1 MATRH
6 QARLAAISL
15 LYSQD
20 MNGGGED
27 FADEYLEEK
36 RIRNE
41 QRNWTL
47 ALLRGASE
55 NLAAVDALI
64 DENLKEFKLAE
75 ISALERAILRLGT
88 YELRFTDTDAG
99 IVINEAINSAKELGI
114 SSKFINGVLDALK
127 DSPVN
132 IAADKISKP
141 TATASENLEI
151 TTEAVKNFKSAAAKS
166 SAVSDSDDTAKNF
179 IPAGA
184 DGETKNFTKKK
195 RSGTPK
201 NSTASR
207 SRPSKKPVNLKT
219 RSASAKKSES
229 VASKKFKTEKNFK
242 TGDKFKTEKNFKTG
256 DKFKT
261 EKTGKNF
268 KAGERGKNFK
278 AGERGEDAAP
288 KKEGADRNFRVGKST
303 APKKGAAGK
312 NTAPKS
318 SAGRKSSTAPKKSA
332 GGRSAVSKR
341 PAGNKGAVRKSTAPK
356 SSTFKKPRVKAGL

>member
-55 NLAAVDALI
+55 NLTAVDALI

-75 ISALERAILRLGT
+75 ISALERAILRLGA

-114 SSKFINGVLDALK
+114 SPRFINGVLDALK

-141 TATASENLEI
+141 TATASENPGSA
-151 TTEAVKNFKSAAAKS
+151 TEAAKNFKPAAAES
-166 SAVSDSDDTAKNF
+166 SAVSDRDDTAKNF

-184 DGETKNFTKKK
+184 DGETKNFTRAK

-207 SRPSKKPVNLKT
+207 SRPSKKPANLKAS
-219 RSASAKKSES
+219 SAPAKKSEAA
-229 VASKKFKTEKNFK
+229 ASKKFKTER
-242 TGDKFKTEKNFKTG
+242 NFKTG

-268 KAGERGKNFK
+268 KTGERGKNFK
-278 AGERGEDAAP
+278 AGERGKDAAP
-288 KKEGADRNFRVGKST
+288 KKESVNRNFRAGKST
-303 APKKGAAGK
+303 APKKGATGK
-312 NTAPKS
+312 NTTPKS
-318 SAGRKSSTAPKKSA
+318 SAGRKGSTAPKKSA
-332 GGRSAVSKR
+332 GGRGTVSKR
-341 PAGNKGAVRKSTAPK
+341 PTGNKGAVRSKDK
-356 SSTFKKPRVKAGL
+356 R

>member
-15 LYSQD
+15 LYSKD

-75 ISALERAILRLGT
+75 ISALERAILRLGA

-114 SSKFINGVLDALK
+114 SPRFINGVLDALK

-141 TATASENLEI
+141 TATASENLET
-151 TTEAVKNFKSAAAKS
+151 TTEAVKNFKSATAKN

-184 DGETKNFTKKK
+184 DGETKNFTKTK
-195 RSGTPK
+195 RGGAPK

-207 SRPSKKPVNLKT
+207 SRPSKKPANLKT
-219 RSASAKKSES
+219 RSGSAKKSES
-229 VASKKFKTEKNFK
+229 AASKKFKTERNFK
-242 TGDKFKTEKNFKTG
+242 T
-256 DKFKT
+256 
-261 EKTGKNF
+261 
-268 KAGERGKNFK
+268 GERGKNFK
-278 AGERGEDAAP
+278 AGERGKDAAP

>member
-15 LYSQD
+15 LYSRD

-75 ISALERAILRLGT
+75 ISALERAILRLGA

-141 TATASENLEI
+141 TATASVNPEA
-151 TTEAVKNFKSAAAKS
+151 TTEAAKNFKPATAKN

-184 DGETKNFTKKK
+184 NGKTKNFTRAK
-195 RSGTPK
+195 RGGTPK

-207 SRPSKKPVNLKT
+207 SRPSKKPANLKT
-219 RSASAKKSES
+219 RSAPAKKSES
-229 VASKKFKTEKNFK
+229 TASKKFKTERNFK
-242 TGDKFKTEKNFKTG
+242 TGDKFR
-256 DKFKT
+256 T

-268 KAGERGKNFK
+268 KTGERSKNFK
-278 AGERGEDAAP
+278 VSERSKDAAP

-303 APKKGAAGK
+303 VPKKGAAGK

-318 SAGRKSSTAPKKSA
+318 SAGRKISTAPKKSA
-332 GGRSAVSKR
+332 GGRGAVSKR
-341 PAGNKGAVRKSTAPK
+341 PTGNKGAVRGKDK
-356 SSTFKKPRVKAGL
+356 R

>member
-15 LYSQD
+15 LYSKD

-75 ISALERAILRLGT
+75 ISALERAILRLGA

-99 IVINEAINSAKELGI
+99 IVINEAVNSAKELGI

-127 DSPVN
+127 DSPIN
-132 IAADKISKP
+132 IAVDKISKP
-141 TATASENLEI
+141 NTTASVNSELSTATSENSKP
-151 TTEAVKNFKSAAAKS
+151 TAAKS
-166 SAVSDSDDTAKNF
+166 SAASDSNVATKNF
-179 IPAGA
+179 VPT
-184 DGETKNFTKKK
+184 DTDDETKNFTKAK

-207 SRPSKKPVNLKT
+207 SRPSKKPANMKT
-219 RSASAKKSES
+219 RSASAKKSEAA
-229 VASKKFKTEKNFK
+229 ASKKFKTERNFK
-242 TGDKFKTEKNFKTG
+242 TR

-278 AGERGEDAAP
+278 AGERGKDAAP
-288 KKEGADRNFRVGKST
+288 KKESADRNFRAGKSA
-303 APKKGAAGK
+303 APKKGAVGK
-312 NTAPKS
+312 NTTPKS
-318 SAGRKSSTAPKKSA
+318 SAGRKGSTAPKKSA
-332 GGRSAVSKR
+332 GGRGTVSKR
-341 PAGNKGAVRKSTAPK
+341 PTGNKGAVRGKDK
-356 SSTFKKPRVKAGL
+356 R

>member
-20 MNGGGED
+20 MNGGSED

-75 ISALERAILRLGT
+75 ISALERAILRLGA

-114 SSKFINGVLDALK
+114 SPRFINGVLDALK

-141 TATASENLEI
+141 NMMASVNSELSTATSEN
-151 TTEAVKNFKSAAAKS
+151 FKPAAAKD
-166 SAVSDSDDTAKNF
+166 SAISDTNVAAKNF
-179 IPAGA
+179 VPT
-184 DGETKNFTKKK
+184 DTDDETKNFAKAK
-195 RSGTPK
+195 RSGTLK
-201 NSTASR
+201 NSTTSR
-207 SRPSKKPVNLKT
+207 SGASKKPANLKT
-219 RSASAKKSES
+219 RSASAKKSA
-229 VASKKFKTEKNFK
+229 ASKKFKTEGNFK
-242 TGDKFKTEKNFKTG
+242 AG

-268 KAGERGKNFK
+268 KTGERSKNFKIGERGK
-278 AGERGEDAAP
+278 DVAP
-288 KKEGADRNFRVGKST
+288 KKESADRNFNVSKNVTSKKS
-303 APKKGAAGK
+303 AAGK

-318 SAGRKSSTAPKKSA
+318 SAERKSSTAPKKSA
-332 GGRSAVSKR
+332 GGRGAVSKR
-341 PAGNKGAVRKSTAPK
+341 PAGSKGAVRGKDK
-356 SSTFKKPRVKAGL
+356 R

>member
-15 LYSQD
+15 LYSKD
-20 MNGGGED
+20 MNGGSED

-75 ISALERAILRLGT
+75 ISALERAILRLGA

-114 SSKFINGVLDALK
+114 SPRFINGVLDALK

-132 IAADKISKP
+132 IEADKISKP
-141 TATASENLEI
+141 NTAGVNSELSTATSENSEP
-151 TTEAVKNFKSAAAKS
+151 AAAES

-184 DGETKNFTKKK
+184 NGETKNFTKTK

-207 SRPSKKPVNLKT
+207 SRPSKKPANMKT
-219 RSASAKKSES
+219 RSASTKKSES
-229 VASKKFKTEKNFK
+229 AASK
-242 TGDKFKTEKNFKTG
+242 
-256 DKFKT
+256 KFKT

-278 AGERGEDAAP
+278 AGERGKDAAP
-288 KKEGADRNFRVGKST
+288 KKEGVDRNFRVGKST
-303 APKKGAAGK
+303 APKKGVAGK

-318 SAGRKSSTAPKKSA
+318 SAGRKSSIAPKKSA
-332 GGRSAVSKR
+332 GGRGAISKR
-341 PAGNKGAVRKSTAPK
+341 PAGSKGAVRGKDK
-356 SSTFKKPRVKAGL
+356 R

>member
-15 LYSQD
+15 LYSRD

-27 FADEYLEEK
+27 FTDEYLEEK

-75 ISALERAILRLGT
+75 ISALERAILRLGA

-114 SSKFINGVLDALK
+114 SPRFINGVLDALK

-132 IAADKISKP
+132 IAVDKISKP
-141 TATASENLEI
+141 TATASENLET
-151 TTEAVKNFKSAAAKS
+151 TTEAVKNFKPATEKN

-179 IPAGA
+179 ISAGA
-184 DGETKNFTKKK
+184 DGETKNFTRAK

-201 NSTASR
+201 NSAASR
-207 SRPSKKPVNLKT
+207 SGASKKPANLKT
-219 RSASAKKSES
+219 RSAPAKKST
-229 VASKKFKTEKNFK
+229 ASKKFKTER
-242 TGDKFKTEKNFKTG
+242 NFKTG

-268 KAGERGKNFK
+268 KTGERGKNFK
-278 AGERGEDAAP
+278 AGERGKDAAP
-288 KKEGADRNFRVGKST
+288 KKESADRNFRVGKST

-318 SAGRKSSTAPKKSA
+318 SAGRKSSIAPKKSA
-332 GGRSAVSKR
+332 GGRGAVSKR
-341 PAGNKGAVRKSTAPK
+341 PAGSKGAVRGKDK
-356 SSTFKKPRVKAGL
+356 R

>member
-15 LYSQD
+15 LYSKD
-20 MNGGGED
+20 MNGGSED

-75 ISALERAILRLGT
+75 ISALERAILRLGA

-114 SSKFINGVLDALK
+114 SPRFINGVLDALK

-132 IAADKISKP
+132 IATNKISEP
-141 TATASENLEI
+141 TATASENLE
-151 TTEAVKNFKSAAAKS
+151 TTMEVVKNFKPA
-166 SAVSDSDDTAKNF
+166 TAKNF
-179 IPAGA
+179 IPVGA
-184 DGETKNFTKKK
+184 DGETKNFTKTK

-207 SRPSKKPVNLKT
+207 SRPSKKPANLKT
-219 RSASAKKSES
+219 RSAPAKKSEAA
-229 VASKKFKTEKNFK
+229 ASKKFKTER
-242 TGDKFKTEKNFKTG
+242 NFKTG

-268 KAGERGKNFK
+268 KTGERGKNFK
-278 AGERGEDAAP
+278 AGERGKDAAP
-288 KKEGADRNFRVGKST
+288 KKESADRNFRVGKSA
-303 APKKGAAGK
+303 APKKGTAGK

-318 SAGRKSSTAPKKSA
+318 SAGRKGSIAPKKSA
-332 GGRSAVSKR
+332 GGRGAVSKR
-341 PAGNKGAVRKSTAPK
+341 PAGGRGAVRGKDK
-356 SSTFKKPRVKAGL
+356 R

>member
-15 LYSQD
+15 LYSKD
-20 MNGGGED
+20 MNGDGED

-75 ISALERAILRLGT
+75 ISALERAILRLGA

-114 SSKFINGVLDALK
+114 SPRFINGVLDALK

-141 TATASENLEI
+141 TATASVNPET
-151 TTEAVKNFKSAAAKS
+151 TTEAVKNFKPAAAKNF
-166 SAVSDSDDTAKNF
+166 AISDTNVAAKNF
-179 IPAGA
+179 IPAGT
-184 DGETKNFTKKK
+184 DGETKNFTKTK

-207 SRPSKKPVNLKT
+207 SRPSKKPANLKT
-219 RSASAKKSES
+219 RSASAKKSEAA
-229 VASKKFKTEKNFK
+229 ASKKFKTERNFK
-242 TGDKFKTEKNFKTG
+242 TGDKFRTEKTGKNFKTG
-256 DKFKT
+256 
-261 EKTGKNF
+261 ERSKNF
-268 KAGERGKNFK
+268 KAGERGK
-278 AGERGEDAAP
+278 DAAP
-288 KKEGADRNFRVGKST
+288 KKESADRNFRASKSA

-318 SAGRKSSTAPKKSA
+318 SAGRKGFTAPKKSA
-332 GGRSAVSKR
+332 GGRGAVSKR
-341 PAGNKGAVRKSTAPK
+341 PAGSKDAVRGKDK
-356 SSTFKKPRVKAGL
+356 R

>member
-15 LYSQD
+15 LYSRD

-47 ALLRGASE
+47 ALLHGASE

-75 ISALERAILRLGT
+75 ISALERAILRLGA

-114 SSKFINGVLDALK
+114 SPKFINGVLDALK
-127 DSPVN
+127 NSPVN
-132 IAADKISKP
+132 IAVDKISKP
-141 TATASENLEI
+141 NMAASVNSELSTTASENL
-151 TTEAVKNFKSAAAKS
+151 KPAAAKN

-184 DGETKNFTKKK
+184 DGETKNFTKPK
-195 RSGTPK
+195 RGGAPK

-207 SRPSKKPVNLKT
+207 SRPSKKPANLKT

-229 VASKKFKTEKNFK
+229 TASKKFKTER
-242 TGDKFKTEKNFKTG
+242 NFKTG

-268 KAGERGKNFK
+268 KTGERGKNFK
-278 AGERGEDAAP
+278 AGERGKDAAP
-288 KKEGADRNFRVGKST
+288 KKEGADRNFRVGKSA
-303 APKKGAAGK
+303 APKKGVAGK

-318 SAGRKSSTAPKKSA
+318 SAGRKSPTAPKKSA
-332 GGRSAVSKR
+332 GGRGALSKR
-341 PAGNKGAVRKSTAPK
+341 PAGSKGAVRGKDK
-356 SSTFKKPRVKAGL
+356 Q

>member
-15 LYSQD
+15 LYSKD
-20 MNGGGED
+20 MNGGSED

-75 ISALERAILRLGT
+75 ISALERAILRLGA

-114 SSKFINGVLDALK
+114 SPRFINGVLDALK

-132 IAADKISKP
+132 IAADKIFNP
-141 TATASENLEI
+141 NTTASENSELSS
-151 TTEAVKNFKSAAAKS
+151 TTSENSKPAAAKN
-166 SAVSDSDDTAKNF
+166 SAISDSNVVAKNF
-179 IPAGA
+179 ISAGA
-184 DGETKNFTKKK
+184 DGETKNFTKAK
-195 RSGTPK
+195 RSGAPK

-207 SRPSKKPVNLKT
+207 SRPSKKPVNSKT
-219 RSASAKKSES
+219 RSASAKKSEAA
-229 VASKKFKTEKNFK
+229 ASKKSKTER
-242 TGDKFKTEKNFKTG
+242 NFKTG

-268 KAGERGKNFK
+268 KTGERSKKFK
-278 AGERGEDAAP
+278 AGERGKDAAP
-288 KKEGADRNFRVGKST
+288 KREGADRNFKASKNAASKKS
-303 APKKGAAGK
+303 AAGK

-318 SAGRKSSTAPKKSA
+318 SAWRKISTAPKKSA
-332 GGRSAVSKR
+332 GSRGTISKR
-341 PAGNKGAVRKSTAPK
+341 PASGRGAVRGKDK
-356 SSTFKKPRVKAGL
+356 R

>member
-15 LYSQD
+15 LYSKD
-20 MNGGGED
+20 MNGGSED

-47 ALLRGASE
+47 TLLRGASE

-64 DENLKEFKLAE
+64 DENLKEFKLSE
-75 ISALERAILRLGT
+75 ISALERAVLRLGA

-132 IAADKISKP
+132 TATDKISKP
-141 TATASENLEI
+141 NTAEGVNSELSTATSENS
-151 TTEAVKNFKSAAAKS
+151 KPAAAKN
-166 SAVSDSDDTAKNF
+166 SAISDSNVAAKNF
-179 IPAGA
+179 IPAGTG
-184 DGETKNFTKKK
+184 GETENFTKAK
-195 RSGTPK
+195 RGGAPK

-207 SRPSKKPVNLKT
+207 SRPSKKPANLKT
-219 RSASAKKSES
+219 RSAPAKKSI
-229 VASKKFKTEKNFK
+229 ASKKFKTEGNFK
-242 TGDKFKTEKNFKTG
+242 AG

-268 KAGERGKNFK
+268 KTGERSKNFK
-278 AGERGEDAAP
+278 AGERGKDAAP
-288 KKEGADRNFRVGKST
+288 KKESADRNFKVGKSA
-303 APKKGAAGK
+303 APKKSAAGK

-318 SAGRKSSTAPKKSA
+318 SAGRKISTAPKKSA
-332 GGRSAVSKR
+332 GGRGAVSKR
-341 PAGNKGAVRKSTAPK
+341 PAGNKGAVRSKDK
-356 SSTFKKPRVKAGL
+356 Q

>member
-15 LYSQD
+15 LYSRD

-75 ISALERAILRLGT
+75 ISALERAILRLGA

-114 SSKFINGVLDALK
+114 SPRFINGVLDALK

-132 IAADKISKP
+132 IAVDKISKP
-141 TATASENLEI
+141 TATASENLET
-151 TTEAVKNFKSAAAKS
+151 TTEAAKNFKPAAAES
-166 SAVSDSDDTAKNF
+166 FAVSDSDDTAKNF
-179 IPAGA
+179 IPVGA
-184 DGETKNFTKKK
+184 DGETKNFTKIK
-195 RSGTPK
+195 RSGAPK
-201 NSTASR
+201 NSTTSR
-207 SRPSKKPVNLKT
+207 SRPSKKPVNSKT
-219 RSASAKKSES
+219 RSAPAKKS

-242 TGDKFKTEKNFKTG
+242 AG

-268 KAGERGKNFK
+268 KTDERGKNFK
-278 AGERGEDAAP
+278 AGERGKDAAP
-288 KKEGADRNFRVGKST
+288 KKEGADRNFRVGKSA

-332 GGRSAVSKR
+332 GGRGTVSKR
-341 PAGNKGAVRKSTAPK
+341 PAGSKGTVRGKDK
-356 SSTFKKPRVKAGL
+356 R

>member
-15 LYSQD
+15 LYSRD

-75 ISALERAILRLGT
+75 ISALERAILRLGA

-114 SSKFINGVLDALK
+114 SPRFINGVLDALK

-141 TATASENLEI
+141 TATASVNPEA
-151 TTEAVKNFKSAAAKS
+151 TTEAVKNFKPAAAKN

-184 DGETKNFTKKK
+184 DGKTKNFTKTK

-207 SRPSKKPVNLKT
+207 SRPSKKPANLKT
-219 RSASAKKSES
+219 RSASAKKSEAA
-229 VASKKFKTEKNFK
+229 ASKKFKTERNFK
-242 TGDKFKTEKNFKTG
+242 TK

-261 EKTGKNF
+261 EKTSKNF
-268 KAGERGKNFK
+268 KTGERGKNFK
-278 AGERGEDAAP
+278 AGERGKDAAP
-288 KKEGADRNFRVGKST
+288 KKESADRNFRVGKSA

-312 NTAPKS
+312 NTTPKN
-318 SAGRKSSTAPKKSA
+318 SAGRKSSIAPKKSA
-332 GGRSAVSKR
+332 GGRGAVSKR
-341 PAGNKGAVRKSTAPK
+341 PAGSKGAVRGKDK
-356 SSTFKKPRVKAGL
+356 R

>member
-15 LYSQD
+15 LYSRD
-20 MNGGGED
+20 MNGDDED

-75 ISALERAILRLGT
+75 ISALERAILRLGA

-132 IAADKISKP
+132 IATNKISEP
-141 TATASENLEI
+141 NTTAETA
-151 TTEAVKNFKSAAAKS
+151 KNFKVAAAES

-184 DGETKNFTKKK
+184 DGETKNFTKTK

-207 SRPSKKPVNLKT
+207 SRPSKKPANLKT

-229 VASKKFKTEKNFK
+229 AASKKFKTERNFK
-242 TGDKFKTEKNFKTG
+242 TGDKFR
-256 DKFKT
+256 T

-278 AGERGEDAAP
+278 AGERDKDAAP
-288 KKEGADRNFRVGKST
+288 KKEGADRNFRVGKSA

-341 PAGNKGAVRKSTAPK
+341 PAGNKGALSERPAGSKGAVRGKDK
-356 SSTFKKPRVKAGL
+356 R

>member
-75 ISALERAILRLGT
+75 ISALERAILRLGA

-114 SSKFINGVLDALK
+114 SPRFINGVLDALK

-141 TATASENLEI
+141 NTAASEN
-151 TTEAVKNFKSAAAKS
+151 FKPAAAKN
-166 SAVSDSDDTAKNF
+166 SAISDSNVAAKNF
-179 IPAGA
+179 IPTGT
-184 DGETKNFTKKK
+184 DDETKNFTKAK
-195 RSGTPK
+195 RSGAPK
-201 NSTASR
+201 NSTANR
-207 SRPSKKPVNLKT
+207 SRPSKKPANLKT
-219 RSASAKKSES
+219 RSASAKKS
-229 VASKKFKTEKNFK
+229 VAGKKFKTE
-242 TGDKFKTEKNFKTG
+242 GNFKTG

-268 KAGERGKNFK
+268 KTGERSKNFK
-278 AGERGEDAAP
+278 ASELGKDIAP
-288 KKEGADRNFRVGKST
+288 KREGADRNFKVGKNAAS
-303 APKKGAAGK
+303 KKSAAGK

-318 SAGRKSSTAPKKSA
+318 SAGRKISTAPKKSA
-332 GGRSAVSKR
+332 GGRGAVSKI
-341 PAGNKGAVRKSTAPK
+341 PAGNKGTVRSKDK
-356 SSTFKKPRVKAGL
+356 Q

>member
-15 LYSQD
+15 LYSRD

-75 ISALERAILRLGT
+75 ISALERAILRLGA

-141 TATASENLEI
+141 NTAAGENSELAAETA
-151 TTEAVKNFKSAAAKS
+151 KNFKPATEKN
-166 SAVSDSDDTAKNF
+166 SAVSDSNDTAKNF

-184 DGETKNFTKKK
+184 DGKTKNFTKTK
-195 RSGTPK
+195 RDGTPK

-207 SRPSKKPVNLKT
+207 NRPSKKPANMKT
-219 RSASAKKSES
+219 RSASAKKSEAA
-229 VASKKFKTEKNFK
+229 ASKKFKTER
-242 TGDKFKTEKNFKTG
+242 NFKTG

-268 KAGERGKNFK
+268 KAGERGK
-278 AGERGEDAAP
+278 DAAP
-288 KKEGADRNFRVGKST
+288 KKESADRNFRAGKSA

-312 NTAPKS
+312 NTTPKS

-332 GGRSAVSKR
+332 GGRGTVSKR
-341 PAGNKGAVRKSTAPK
+341 PAGNKGAVRGKDK
-356 SSTFKKPRVKAGL
+356 R

>member
-15 LYSQD
+15 LYSRD

-75 ISALERAILRLGT
+75 ISALERAILRLGA

-114 SSKFINGVLDALK
+114 SPRFINGVLDALK

-132 IAADKISKP
+132 IATNKISEP
-141 TATASENLEI
+141 NTTASVNSELSTATRENSEP
-151 TTEAVKNFKSAAAKS
+151 AAAKN
-166 SAVSDSDDTAKNF
+166 SAISDTSVTAKNF
-179 IPAGA
+179 IPADT
-184 DGETKNFTKKK
+184 DGETENFTKAK

-207 SRPSKKPVNLKT
+207 NRPSKKPANLKT
-219 RSASAKKSES
+219 RSTPAKKSES
-229 VASKKFKTEKNFK
+229 TASKKFKTER
-242 TGDKFKTEKNFKTG
+242 NFKTG

-268 KAGERGKNFK
+268 KTGERGKNFK
-278 AGERGEDAAP
+278 AGERGKDAAP
-288 KKEGADRNFRVGKST
+288 KKESVNRNFRAGKSA
-303 APKKGAAGK
+303 APKNGIAGK

-318 SAGRKSSTAPKKSA
+318 SAGRKSSTALKKSA
-332 GGRSAVSKR
+332 GGRGALSKR
-341 PAGNKGAVRKSTAPK
+341 PTGNKGAVRGKDK
-356 SSTFKKPRVKAGL
+356 Q

>member
-15 LYSQD
+15 LYSRD
-20 MNGGGED
+20 MNGGSED

-75 ISALERAILRLGT
+75 ISALERAILRLGA

-114 SSKFINGVLDALK
+114 SPRFINGVLDALK

-132 IAADKISKP
+132 IEADKISKP
-141 TATASENLEI
+141 NTAASVNSELSTATSEN
-151 TTEAVKNFKSAAAKS
+151 FKPAAAKN
-166 SAVSDSDDTAKNF
+166 SAISDSNVAKNF
-179 IPAGA
+179 IPADT
-184 DGETKNFTKKK
+184 DGETENFTKAK
-195 RSGTPK
+195 RSSTPK

-207 SRPSKKPVNLKT
+207 SKPSKKPANLKT
-219 RSASAKKSES
+219 RSAPAKKSA
-229 VASKKFKTEKNFK
+229 ASKKFKTEGNFK
-242 TGDKFKTEKNFKTG
+242 AG

-261 EKTGKNF
+261 EKTGERSKNF
-268 KAGERGKNFK
+268 KAGERGK
-278 AGERGEDAAP
+278 DAAP
-288 KKEGADRNFRVGKST
+288 KREGADRNFKVSKNAASKKS
-303 APKKGAAGK
+303 AAGK

-318 SAGRKSSTAPKKSA
+318 STGRKSSTAPKKSA
-332 GGRSAVSKR
+332 GGRGAVSKR
-341 PAGNKGAVRKSTAPK
+341 PAGSKGAVRSKDK
-356 SSTFKKPRVKAGL
+356 R

>member
-15 LYSQD
+15 LYSKD
-20 MNGGGED
+20 MNGDGED

-75 ISALERAILRLGT
+75 ISALERAILRLGA

-114 SSKFINGVLDALK
+114 SPRFINGVLDALK

-141 TATASENLEI
+141 TATASVNPET
-151 TTEAVKNFKSAAAKS
+151 TTEAVKNFKPAAAKNF
-166 SAVSDSDDTAKNF
+166 AISDTNVAAKNF
-179 IPAGA
+179 IPAGT
-184 DGETKNFTKKK
+184 DGETKNFTKTK

-201 NSTASR
+201 NSTARR
-207 SRPSKKPVNLKT
+207 SRPSKKPANLKT
-219 RSASAKKSES
+219 RSASAKKSEAA
-229 VASKKFKTEKNFK
+229 ASKKFKTERNFK
-242 TGDKFKTEKNFKTG
+242 TGDKFRTEKTGKNFKTG
-256 DKFKT
+256 
-261 EKTGKNF
+261 ERSKNF
-268 KAGERGKNFK
+268 KAGERGK
-278 AGERGEDAAP
+278 DAAP
-288 KKEGADRNFRVGKST
+288 KKESADRNFRASKSA

-318 SAGRKSSTAPKKSA
+318 SAGRKGFTAPKKSA
-332 GGRSAVSKR
+332 GGRGAVSKR
-341 PAGNKGAVRKSTAPK
+341 PAGSKDAVRGKDK
-356 SSTFKKPRVKAGL
+356 R

>member
-15 LYSQD
+15 LYSRD

-75 ISALERAILRLGT
+75 ISALERAILRLGA

-114 SSKFINGVLDALK
+114 SPRFINGVLDALK

-132 IAADKISKP
+132 IAADKISEP
-141 TATASENLEI
+141 TATASENLET
-151 TTEAVKNFKSAAAKS
+151 TTEAVKNFKPATEKN
-166 SAVSDSDDTAKNF
+166 SAVSDSNDTAKNF

-184 DGETKNFTKKK
+184 DGKTKNFTKTK
-195 RSGTPK
+195 RDGMSK
-201 NSTASR
+201 NSTARR
-207 SRPSKKPVNLKT
+207 SRPSKKPANLKT

-229 VASKKFKTEKNFK
+229 TASKKFKTER
-242 TGDKFKTEKNFKTG
+242 NFKTG

-268 KAGERGKNFK
+268 KTGERGKNFK
-278 AGERGEDAAP
+278 AGERGKDVAP
-288 KKEGADRNFRVGKST
+288 KREGADRNFRVGKST
-303 APKKGAAGK
+303 APKKSTTGK

-318 SAGRKSSTAPKKSA
+318 SAGRKISTAPKKFA
-332 GGRSAVSKR
+332 GGRGTLSKR
-341 PAGNKGAVRKSTAPK
+341 PAGSKGAVRSKDK
-356 SSTFKKPRVKAGL
+356 R

>member
-15 LYSQD
+15 LYSKD
-20 MNGGGED
+20 MNGDGED

-75 ISALERAILRLGT
+75 ISALERAILRLGA

-141 TATASENLEI
+141 NTAEGVNSELSTTTSENSKP
-151 TTEAVKNFKSAAAKS
+151 TAAKS
-166 SAVSDSDDTAKNF
+166 SAVSDSNVAAKNF
-179 IPAGA
+179 IPADT
-184 DGETKNFTKKK
+184 DGETENFTKAK
-195 RSGTPK
+195 RRGAPK

-207 SRPSKKPVNLKT
+207 SRSSKKPANLKT
-219 RSASAKKSES
+219 RSTPAKKS
-229 VASKKFKTEKNFK
+229 VAGKKFKTEGNFK
-242 TGDKFKTEKNFKTG
+242 AG

-268 KAGERGKNFK
+268 KTGERNKNFKIGERGK
-278 AGERGEDAAP
+278 DAAP
-288 KKEGADRNFRVGKST
+288 KKESADRNFKFGKSA
-303 APKKGAAGK
+303 APKKSAAGK

-318 SAGRKSSTAPKKSA
+318 SAGRKISTAPKKSA
-332 GGRSAVSKR
+332 GSRGAVSKR
-341 PAGNKGAVRKSTAPK
+341 PAGSKGAVRGKDK
-356 SSTFKKPRVKAGL
+356 Q

>member
-15 LYSQD
+15 LYSRD

-75 ISALERAILRLGT
+75 ISALERAILRLGA

-141 TATASENLEI
+141 TATTSENPGAA
-151 TTEAVKNFKSAAAKS
+151 TEAAKNSKPATAKNY
-166 SAVSDSDDTAKNF
+166 AVSDSDDTAKNF

-184 DGETKNFTKKK
+184 DGETKNFTRAK
-195 RSGTPK
+195 RGGAPK

-207 SRPSKKPVNLKT
+207 SRPSKKPANMKT
-219 RSASAKKSES
+219 RSASAKKSEAA
-229 VASKKFKTEKNFK
+229 ASKKFKTEKNFK
-242 TGDKFKTEKNFKTG
+242 TGDKFRTEKTGKNFKT
-256 DKFKT
+256 DKR
-261 EKTGKNF
+261 GKNF
-268 KAGERGKNFK
+268 KAGERGK
-278 AGERGEDAAP
+278 DAAP
-288 KKEGADRNFRVGKST
+288 KKESADRNFRVGKRA
-303 APKKGAAGK
+303 APKKGATGK
-312 NTAPKS
+312 NTASKS
-318 SAGRKSSTAPKKSA
+318 STGRKSSTAPKKSA
-332 GGRSAVSKR
+332 GGRGTVSKR
-341 PAGNKGAVRKSTAPK
+341 PAGNKGTVRGKDK
-356 SSTFKKPRVKAGL
+356 R

>member
-15 LYSQD
+15 LYSRD
-20 MNGGGED
+20 MNDGGED

-75 ISALERAILRLGT
+75 ISALERAILRLGA

-141 TATASENLEI
+141 TATESENLET
-151 TTEAVKNFKSAAAKS
+151 TTEAVKNFKPTTAKN
-166 SAVSDSDDTAKNF
+166 SAVSDSDDTTKNF

-184 DGETKNFTKKK
+184 DGETKNFMRAK
-195 RSGTPK
+195 RGGAPK

-207 SRPSKKPVNLKT
+207 SRPSKKPANSKT

-229 VASKKFKTEKNFK
+229 AASKKFKTERNFK
-242 TGDKFKTEKNFKTG
+242 TGDKFRTEKTGKNFKTG
-256 DKFKT
+256 
-261 EKTGKNF
+261 ERSKNF
-268 KAGERGKNFK
+268 KAGERGK
-278 AGERGEDAAP
+278 DAAP

-303 APKKGAAGK
+303 APKKGAASK

-318 SAGRKSSTAPKKSA
+318 SAGRKGSTAPKKSA
-332 GGRSAVSKR
+332 GGKSTVSKR
-341 PAGNKGAVRKSTAPK
+341 PAGSKGAVRGKDK
-356 SSTFKKPRVKAGL
+356 R

>member
-15 LYSQD
+15 LYSRD

-55 NLAAVDALI
+55 NLTAVDALI

-75 ISALERAILRLGT
+75 ISALERAILRLGA

-114 SSKFINGVLDALK
+114 SQRFINGVLDALK

-132 IAADKISKP
+132 IEADKISKP
-141 TATASENLEI
+141 NTAGVNSELSTATSEN
-151 TTEAVKNFKSAAAKS
+151 FKPTAAKN
-166 SAVSDSDDTAKNF
+166 SAISDSNVVAKNF
-179 IPAGA
+179 IPTGA
-184 DGETKNFTKKK
+184 DGETKNFTKAK

-207 SRPSKKPVNLKT
+207 SRPSKKPANLKT
-219 RSASAKKSES
+219 RSAPTKKSA
-229 VASKKFKTEKNFK
+229 ASKKFKTERNFK
-242 TGDKFKTEKNFKTG
+242 TE

-268 KAGERGKNFK
+268 KTGERGKNFK
-278 AGERGEDAAP
+278 AGERGKDATP
-288 KKEGADRNFRVGKST
+288 KKEGADRNFRVGKSA
-303 APKKGAAGK
+303 APKKGTSGK
-312 NTAPKS
+312 NTTPKS
-318 SAGRKSSTAPKKSA
+318 SAGRKSSIAPKKSA
-332 GGRSAVSKR
+332 DGRGTVSKR
-341 PAGNKGAVRKSTAPK
+341 PTDGRGALSKRPADSKGAVRGKDK
-356 SSTFKKPRVKAGL
+356 R

>member
-15 LYSQD
+15 LYSRD
-20 MNGGGED
+20 MNGGSED

-75 ISALERAILRLGT
+75 ISALERAILRLGA

-141 TATASENLEI
+141 AATASVNSELSTATRENSEP
-151 TTEAVKNFKSAAAKS
+151 AAAKN
-166 SAVSDSDDTAKNF
+166 SAISDTSVTAKNF
-179 IPAGA
+179 IPADT
-184 DGETKNFTKKK
+184 DGETENFTKAK

-207 SRPSKKPVNLKT
+207 NRPSKKPANLKT

-229 VASKKFKTEKNFK
+229 TASKKFKTERNFK
-242 TGDKFKTEKNFKTG
+242 AG

-268 KAGERGKNFK
+268 KTGERGKNFK
-278 AGERGEDAAP
+278 AGERGKDAAP
-288 KKEGADRNFRVGKST
+288 KKESVNRNFRAGKSA
-303 APKKGAAGK
+303 APKKGIAGK

-318 SAGRKSSTAPKKSA
+318 SAGRKSSIAPKKSA
-332 GGRSAVSKR
+332 GGRGAVSKR
-341 PAGNKGAVRKSTAPK
+341 PAGNKGTVRGKDK
-356 SSTFKKPRVKAGL
+356 Q

>member
-15 LYSQD
+15 LYSRD

-75 ISALERAILRLGT
+75 ISALERAILRLGA

-141 TATASENLEI
+141 NTAAGENSELAATAGENSKP
-151 TTEAVKNFKSAAAKS
+151 TVAKS
-166 SAVSDSDDTAKNF
+166 SAVSDSNDTTKNF
-179 IPAGA
+179 IPVGA
-184 DGETKNFTKKK
+184 DDETKNFTKKK
-195 RSGTPK
+195 RGGTPK

-207 SRPSKKPVNLKT
+207 SRPSKKPANSKT
-219 RSASAKKSES
+219 RSVSAQKSES
-229 VASKKFKTEKNFK
+229 AASKKFKTERNFK
-242 TGDKFKTEKNFKTG
+242 TGDKFR
-256 DKFKT
+256 T

-268 KAGERGKNFK
+268 KTGERGKNFK
-278 AGERGEDAAP
+278 AGERGKDAAP
-288 KKEGADRNFRVGKST
+288 KKESADRNFRVGKSA

-318 SAGRKSSTAPKKSA
+318 RAGRKSSTAPKKSA
-332 GGRSAVSKR
+332 GGRGALSKR
-341 PAGNKGAVRKSTAPK
+341 PAGNKGAVRGKDK
-356 SSTFKKPRVKAGL
+356 Q

>member
-15 LYSQD
+15 LYSRD

-55 NLAAVDALI
+55 NLTAVDALI

-75 ISALERAILRLGT
+75 ISALERAILRLGA

-114 SSKFINGVLDALK
+114 SPRFINGVLDALK

-132 IAADKISKP
+132 IEADKISKP
-141 TATASENLEI
+141 NTAGVNSELSTATSEN
-151 TTEAVKNFKSAAAKS
+151 FKPTAAKN
-166 SAVSDSDDTAKNF
+166 SAISDSNVVAKNF
-179 IPAGA
+179 IPTGA
-184 DGETKNFTKKK
+184 DGETKNFTKAK

-207 SRPSKKPVNLKT
+207 SRPSKKPANLKT
-219 RSASAKKSES
+219 RSAPTKKSA
-229 VASKKFKTEKNFK
+229 ASKKFKTERNFK
-242 TGDKFKTEKNFKTG
+242 TE

-268 KAGERGKNFK
+268 KTGERGKNFK
-278 AGERGEDAAP
+278 AGERGKDATP
-288 KKEGADRNFRVGKST
+288 KKEGADRNFRVGKSA
-303 APKKGAAGK
+303 APKKGTSGK
-312 NTAPKS
+312 NTTPKS
-318 SAGRKSSTAPKKSA
+318 SAGRKSSIAPKKSA
-332 GGRSAVSKR
+332 DGRGTVSKR
-341 PAGNKGAVRKSTAPK
+341 PTDGRGALSKRPADSKGAVRGKDK
-356 SSTFKKPRVKAGL
+356 R

>member
-75 ISALERAILRLGT
+75 ISALERAILRLGA

-114 SSKFINGVLDALK
+114 SPRFINGVLDALK

-132 IAADKISKP
+132 IAADKISEL
-141 TATASENLEI
+141 TATASENLET
-151 TTEAVKNFKSAAAKS
+151 TTEAVKNFKPATEKN
-166 SAVSDSDDTAKNF
+166 SAVSDSNDTAKNF

-184 DGETKNFTKKK
+184 DGKTKNFTKTK
-195 RSGTPK
+195 RDGTPK
-201 NSTASR
+201 NSTARR
-207 SRPSKKPVNLKT
+207 SRPSKKPANLKT

-229 VASKKFKTEKNFK
+229 TASKKFKTERNFK
-242 TGDKFKTEKNFKTG
+242 AG

-268 KAGERGKNFK
+268 KTDERGKNFK
-278 AGERGEDAAP
+278 AGERGKDAAP
-288 KKEGADRNFRVGKST
+288 KKESANRNFRASKST
-303 APKKGAAGK
+303 APKKGTAGK

-318 SAGRKSSTAPKKSA
+318 SMGRKSSTAPKKSA
-332 GGRSAVSKR
+332 GGRGAVSKR
-341 PAGNKGAVRKSTAPK
+341 PAGSKGTVRGKDK
-356 SSTFKKPRVKAGL
+356 Q

>member
-15 LYSQD
+15 LYSKD

-55 NLAAVDALI
+55 NLVAVDALI

-75 ISALERAILRLGT
+75 ISALERAILRLGA

-114 SSKFINGVLDALK
+114 SPRFINGVLDALK

-132 IAADKISKP
+132 IAVDKISKP
-141 TATASENLEI
+141 TATASENLET
-151 TTEAVKNFKSAAAKS
+151 TTEAVKNFKPATEKN

-184 DGETKNFTKKK
+184 DGETKNFTKAK

-207 SRPSKKPVNLKT
+207 SRPSKKPAN
-219 RSASAKKSES
+219 S
-229 VASKKFKTEKNFK
+229 VSYTHLTLPTKLE
-242 TGDKFKTEKNFKTG
+242 
-256 DKFKT
+256 
-261 EKTGKNF
+261 
-268 KAGERGKNFK
+268 
-278 AGERGEDAAP
+278 
-288 KKEGADRNFRVGKST
+288 V
-303 APKKGAAGK
+303 
-312 NTAPKS
+312 
-318 SAGRKSSTAPKKSA
+318 
-332 GGRSAVSKR
+332 
-341 PAGNKGAVRKSTAPK
+341 
-356 SSTFKKPRVKAGL
+356 

>member
-15 LYSQD
+15 LYSRD

-75 ISALERAILRLGT
+75 ISALERAILRLGA

-114 SSKFINGVLDALK
+114 SPRFINGVLDALK

-132 IAADKISKP
+132 IAVDKIFNP
-141 TATASENLEI
+141 NTTASENSELSS
-151 TTEAVKNFKSAAAKS
+151 TTSENSKPAA
-166 SAVSDSDDTAKNF
+166 AKNF
-179 IPAGA
+179 IPADT
-184 DGETKNFTKKK
+184 DGETENFTKAK
-195 RSGTPK
+195 RSSTPK

-207 SRPSKKPVNLKT
+207 SKPSKKPANLKT
-219 RSASAKKSES
+219 RSAPAK
-229 VASKKFKTEKNFK
+229 SKKFKTERNFK
-242 TGDKFKTEKNFKTG
+242 AG

-268 KAGERGKNFK
+268 KTGERSKNFK
-278 AGERGEDAAP
+278 AGEQGKDVAP
-288 KKEGADRNFRVGKST
+288 KREGADRNFRVGKSA
-303 APKKGAAGK
+303 APKKSTAGK

-318 SAGRKSSTAPKKSA
+318 SAGRKISTAPKKSA
-332 GGRSAVSKR
+332 GGRGTVSKR
-341 PAGNKGAVRKSTAPK
+341 PAGNKGAVRGKDK
-356 SSTFKKPRVKAGL
+356 Q

>member
-15 LYSQD
+15 LYSKD
-20 MNGGGED
+20 MNDGSED
-27 FADEYLEEK
+27 FANEYLEEK

-75 ISALERAILRLGT
+75 ISALERAILRLGA

-114 SSKFINGVLDALK
+114 SPRFINGVLDALK

-141 TATASENLEI
+141 NTTASVNSELSSTASENSKPAAE
-151 TTEAVKNFKSAAAKS
+151 KN
-166 SAVSDSDDTAKNF
+166 SAVSDSNDTAKNF

-184 DGETKNFTKKK
+184 DGETKNFTIAK
-195 RSGTPK
+195 RGGAPK

-207 SRPSKKPVNLKT
+207 SRPSKKPANLKT

-229 VASKKFKTEKNFK
+229 AASKKFKTERNFKTKDKFRTEKMDKNFK
-242 TGDKFKTEKNFKTG
+242 TGERSKNFKV
-256 DKFKT
+256 
-261 EKTGKNF
+261 
-268 KAGERGKNFK
+268 GERGK
-278 AGERGEDAAP
+278 DVAP
-288 KKEGADRNFRVGKST
+288 KKEGADRNFKVGKNAAS
-303 APKKGAAGK
+303 KKSAAGK
-312 NTAPKS
+312 NTAPKN

-332 GGRSAVSKR
+332 GSRGTLSKR
-341 PAGNKGAVRKSTAPK
+341 PAGNKGTVRGKDK
-356 SSTFKKPRVKAGL
+356 Q

>member
-15 LYSQD
+15 LYSKD
-20 MNGGGED
+20 MNDSGED

-75 ISALERAILRLGT
+75 ISALERAILRLGA

-114 SSKFINGVLDALK
+114 SPRFINGVLDALK

-141 TATASENLEI
+141 TATASVNPET
-151 TTEAVKNFKSAAAKS
+151 TTEAVKNFKPAAAKNF
-166 SAVSDSDDTAKNF
+166 AISDTNVAAKNF
-179 IPAGA
+179 IPAGT
-184 DGETKNFTKKK
+184 DGETKNFTKTK

-207 SRPSKKPVNLKT
+207 SRPSKKPANLKT
-219 RSASAKKSES
+219 RSASAKKSEAA
-229 VASKKFKTEKNFK
+229 ASKKFKTERNFK
-242 TGDKFKTEKNFKTG
+242 TGDKFRTEKTGKNFKTG
-256 DKFKT
+256 
-261 EKTGKNF
+261 ERSKNF
-268 KAGERGKNFK
+268 KAGERGK
-278 AGERGEDAAP
+278 DAAP
-288 KKEGADRNFRVGKST
+288 KKESADRNFRASKSA

-318 SAGRKSSTAPKKSA
+318 SAGRKGFTAPKKSA
-332 GGRSAVSKR
+332 GGRGAVSKR
-341 PAGNKGAVRKSTAPK
+341 PAGSKDAVRGKDK
-356 SSTFKKPRVKAGL
+356 R

>member
-20 MNGGGED
+20 MNGGSED

-75 ISALERAILRLGT
+75 ISALERAILRLGA

-99 IVINEAINSAKELGI
+99 IIINEAINSAKELGI

-132 IAADKISKP
+132 IATNKISEP
-141 TATASENLEI
+141 NTAAETA
-151 TTEAVKNFKSAAAKS
+151 KNFKVAAAES
-166 SAVSDSDDTAKNF
+166 SAVSDSNDTAKNF

-184 DGETKNFTKKK
+184 DGDTKNFTRAK

-207 SRPSKKPVNLKT
+207 SRPSKKPANLKT

-229 VASKKFKTEKNFK
+229 TASKKFKTER
-242 TGDKFKTEKNFKTG
+242 NFKTG

-268 KAGERGKNFK
+268 KTGERGKNFK
-278 AGERGEDAAP
+278 AGERGKDVAP
-288 KKEGADRNFRVGKST
+288 KREGADRNFRVGKSA
-303 APKKGAAGK
+303 APKKSTTDK

-318 SAGRKSSTAPKKSA
+318 SAGRKISTAPKKSA
-332 GGRSAVSKR
+332 GGRGAVLKR
-341 PAGNKGAVRKSTAPK
+341 PAGNKGVVRGKDK
-356 SSTFKKPRVKAGL
+356 Q

>member
-15 LYSQD
+15 LYSRD

-75 ISALERAILRLGT
+75 ISALERAILRLGA

-114 SSKFINGVLDALK
+114 SPRFINGVLDALK

-132 IAADKISKP
+132 IEADKISKP
-141 TATASENLEI
+141 NTAGVNSELSTATSEN
-151 TTEAVKNFKSAAAKS
+151 FKPTAAES

-184 DGETKNFTKKK
+184 DGETKNFTRAK
-195 RSGTPK
+195 RGGAPK

-207 SRPSKKPVNLKT
+207 SRPSKKPTNMKT
-219 RSASAKKSES
+219 RSASAKKSEAA
-229 VASKKFKTEKNFK
+229 ASKKFKTERNFK
-242 TGDKFKTEKNFKTG
+242 AG

-268 KAGERGKNFK
+268 KTDERGKNFK
-278 AGERGEDAAP
+278 AGERGKDAAP
-288 KKEGADRNFRVGKST
+288 KKESADRNFRVGKSA
-303 APKKGAAGK
+303 APKKGTAGK

-332 GGRSAVSKR
+332 GGRGAVSKR
-341 PAGNKGAVRKSTAPK
+341 PAGSKGAVRGKDK
-356 SSTFKKPRVKAGL
+356 R

>member
-15 LYSQD
+15 LYSRD
-20 MNGGGED
+20 MNGGDED

-75 ISALERAILRLGT
+75 ISALERAILRLGA

-114 SSKFINGVLDALK
+114 SPRFINGVLDALK

-132 IAADKISKP
+132 IAADKISEP
-141 TATASENLEI
+141 TATASENLET
-151 TTEAVKNFKSAAAKS
+151 TTEAVKNFKPATEKN
-166 SAVSDSDDTAKNF
+166 SAVSDSNDTAKNF

-184 DGETKNFTKKK
+184 DGKTKNFTKTK
-195 RSGTPK
+195 RDGTPK

-207 SRPSKKPVNLKT
+207 SRPSKKPANMKT
-219 RSASAKKSES
+219 RSASAKKSEAA
-229 VASKKFKTEKNFK
+229 ASKKFKTER
-242 TGDKFKTEKNFKTG
+242 NFKTG

-268 KAGERGKNFK
+268 KAGERGK
-278 AGERGEDAAP
+278 DAAP
-288 KKEGADRNFRVGKST
+288 KKESADRNFRAGKSA

-318 SAGRKSSTAPKKSA
+318 SAGRKSSIAPKKSA
-332 GGRSAVSKR
+332 GS
-341 PAGNKGAVRKSTAPK
+341 KGAVRGKDK
-356 SSTFKKPRVKAGL
+356 R

>member
-15 LYSQD
+15 LYSKD
-20 MNGGGED
+20 MNDGSED

-75 ISALERAILRLGT
+75 ISALERAILRLGA

-114 SSKFINGVLDALK
+114 SPRFINGVLDALK

-141 TATASENLEI
+141 AAAASVNSELSTATSENYEP
-151 TTEAVKNFKSAAAKS
+151 AAAKN
-166 SAVSDSDDTAKNF
+166 SAISDSNVAAKNF
-179 IPAGA
+179 IPA
-184 DGETKNFTKKK
+184 DTDDETKNFTKAK

-207 SRPSKKPVNLKT
+207 SRPSKKPANLKT
-219 RSASAKKSES
+219 HSAPAKKS
-229 VASKKFKTEKNFK
+229 VVSKKLKTEGNFK
-242 TGDKFKTEKNFKTG
+242 AG

-268 KAGERGKNFK
+268 KTGERSKNFKTGERGK
-278 AGERGEDAAP
+278 DAAP
-288 KKEGADRNFRVGKST
+288 KKEGADRNFRVGKNA
-303 APKKGAAGK
+303 APKKSAAGK

-318 SAGRKSSTAPKKSA
+318 SAGRKISTAPKKSA
-332 GGRSAVSKR
+332 GGRGTLSKR
-341 PAGNKGAVRKSTAPK
+341 PASSEGGVRGKDK
-356 SSTFKKPRVKAGL
+356 R

>member
-20 MNGGGED
+20 MNGGSED

-55 NLAAVDALI
+55 NLTAVDALI

-75 ISALERAILRLGT
+75 ISALERAILRLGA

-114 SSKFINGVLDALK
+114 SPRFINGVLDALK

-132 IAADKISKP
+132 IEADKISKP
-141 TATASENLEI
+141 NTAGVNSELSTATSEN
-151 TTEAVKNFKSAAAKS
+151 FKPTAAKS
-166 SAVSDSDDTAKNF
+166 SAISDSNVVAKNF
-179 IPAGA
+179 IPA
-184 DGETKNFTKKK
+184 DTDSETENFTKAK
-195 RSGTPK
+195 RSSTPK
-201 NSTASR
+201 NSTANR
-207 SRPSKKPVNLKT
+207 NRPSKKPANLKT
-219 RSASAKKSES
+219 RSASAKKS
-229 VASKKFKTEKNFK
+229 VASKKFKTEGNFK
-242 TGDKFKTEKNFKTG
+242 AR

-268 KAGERGKNFK
+268 KTGERSKNFK
-278 AGERGEDAAP
+278 ASERGKDAAP
-288 KKEGADRNFRVGKST
+288 KKEGADRNFRVGKSA
-303 APKKGAAGK
+303 APKKSAAGK
-312 NTAPKS
+312 NTAPKN

-332 GGRSAVSKR
+332 GGRGALSKR
-341 PAGNKGAVRKSTAPK
+341 PAGNKGAVRSKDK
-356 SSTFKKPRVKAGL
+356 Q

>member
-15 LYSQD
+15 LYSKD

-55 NLAAVDALI
+55 NLVAVDALI

-75 ISALERAILRLGT
+75 ISALERAILRLGA

-114 SSKFINGVLDALK
+114 SPRFINGVLDALK

-132 IAADKISKP
+132 IAVDKISKP
-141 TATASENLEI
+141 TATASENLET
-151 TTEAVKNFKSAAAKS
+151 TTEAVKNFKPATEKN

-184 DGETKNFTKKK
+184 DGETKNFTKAK

-207 SRPSKKPVNLKT
+207 SRPSKKPANLKT
-219 RSASAKKSES
+219 RSASAKKS
-229 VASKKFKTEKNFK
+229 VASK
-242 TGDKFKTEKNFKTG
+242 KFKTEKNFKTG

-268 KAGERGKNFK
+268 KTDERGKNFK
-278 AGERGEDAAP
+278 AGERGKDAAP
-288 KKEGADRNFRVGKST
+288 KKESANRNFRASKST
-303 APKKGAAGK
+303 APKKGTAGK
-312 NTAPKS
+312 NIAPKS

-332 GGRSAVSKR
+332 GGRGAVSKR
-341 PAGNKGAVRKSTAPK
+341 PAGSKGAVRGKDK
-356 SSTFKKPRVKAGL
+356 R

>member
-15 LYSQD
+15 LYSRD
-20 MNGGGED
+20 MNGGSED

-75 ISALERAILRLGT
+75 ISALERAILRLGA

-114 SSKFINGVLDALK
+114 SPKFINGVLDALK

-141 TATASENLEI
+141 TATASVNPET
-151 TTEAVKNFKSAAAKS
+151 TTEAVKNFKPAAAKN
-166 SAVSDSDDTAKNF
+166 SAVSGSNDTAKNF

-184 DGETKNFTKKK
+184 DGDTKNFTRAK

-207 SRPSKKPVNLKT
+207 SRPSKKPANLKT
-219 RSASAKKSES
+219 RSASAKKSEAA
-229 VASKKFKTEKNFK
+229 ASKKFKTERNFK
-242 TGDKFKTEKNFKTG
+242 TGDKFKM
-256 DKFKT
+256 

-268 KAGERGKNFK
+268 KTGERGKNFK
-278 AGERGEDAAP
+278 AGERGKDAAP
-288 KKEGADRNFRVGKST
+288 KKEGSDRNFRVGKST

-312 NTAPKS
+312 NTTPKS
-318 SAGRKSSTAPKKSA
+318 RAGRKSSIAPKKSA
-332 GGRSAVSKR
+332 DGRGALSKR
-341 PAGNKGAVRKSTAPK
+341 PAGSKGAVRGKDK
-356 SSTFKKPRVKAGL
+356 R